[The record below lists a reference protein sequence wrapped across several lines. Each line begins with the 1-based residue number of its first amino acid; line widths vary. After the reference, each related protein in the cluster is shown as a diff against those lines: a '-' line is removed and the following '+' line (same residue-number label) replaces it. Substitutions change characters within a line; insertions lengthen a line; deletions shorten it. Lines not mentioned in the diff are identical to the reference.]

1 LKDGVERSRSG
12 GHWPRTLL
20 VIDSHGGLAQLLC
33 ENGDVIAYLEDKAL
47 AAGNVAPSDFP

>member
-20 VIDSHGGLAQLLC
+20 VIDSHGGLAQFLC